1 MEENQ
6 QLERSLHSEDEES
19 LTLPGRRSGNEEWRK
34 SRSEIGSDNLSSST
48 CPVRLCVD
56 EHVTKIYN
64 AFHPFLYQFIGDE
77 LTRSEAVEVLEI
89 TKGIIL
95 DLSNSPFKKRRT
107 SIDLVLNNSKFQK
120 LLPSFGDLL
129 DALSLEKIV
138 NADGKVEICLAGNP
152 ILTSLAL
159 PVVLDALDDL
169 IYNLKK
175 SEKYGKN
182 MFLLPL
188 LKLNRLHSG
197 SVIASAE
204 ELPFGIVTSAFDGTR
219 ISKWE
224 EPNGAKGCWV
234 GYKTFNNNMFELAAY
249 ELMSANNAP
258 ERDPMDWILEG
269 SNDKGISWQVLDK
282 QTSQFFEDR
291 FQRRTYTINSASF
304 PSNVF
309 RFRFLAVR
317 DINFTSRLQIGS
329 IDLYAKQREI

>member
-1 MEENQ
+1 MLTESSLSTLLTNITKERRRDFTSQLLSVIEARDMEENQ

-204 ELPFGIVTSAFDGTR
+204 ELPFGIVSLYNLAYFICLPILMAYTICDFISYIQFQVTSAFDGTR

-224 EPNGAKGCWV
+224 EPNGAKGLV
-234 GYKTFNNNMFELAAY
+234 N
-249 ELMSANNAP
+249 
-258 ERDPMDWILEG
+258 
-269 SNDKGISWQVLDK
+269 
-282 QTSQFFEDR
+282 
-291 FQRRTYTINSASF
+291 
-304 PSNVF
+304 
-309 RFRFLAVR
+309 
-317 DINFTSRLQIGS
+317 
-329 IDLYAKQREI
+329 